1 MWAKAT
7 ALVFVVALAALPR
20 LARADRTPGVQPQP
34 PLGPAPLELA
44 QQADGRRAVR
54 GCPTGQDCVPPHQQL
69 HLIELELFPAP
80 SPGANPWRAGDSLGS
95 RPGGPERIARK
106 PSELRPELAWLDD
119 IELPDLPVR
128 WTPRLVDYLLFY
140 KNDPRGR
147 NIMRGWLVAS
157 GRYRDLIVPRLAAA
171 KLPLD
176 LLYVA
181 MIESSFDPSESS
193 HAGAAGLW
201 QFMPAGG
208 KIYGLAQSHWVDE
221 RKDPLRATAAVV
233 DYWRDLYQRFGD
245 WHLAMAAFNAGY
257 GAVLRSIARYNTND
271 YWQLCQYENAL
282 AWETTLYVPKALA
295 TAIVGRNRELF
306 GFGELALAAPE
317 AWDEVVVPGALPLSV
332 VARAAGTSAE
342 RVKQLNP
349 QLRRNRTP
357 PGAER
362 YVLRVPRGS
371 KDTFAKRLADLQSE
385 WDGYDAYVVAY
396 GERLEDVA
404 ATFGLSKRKLR
415 ELNELNDD
423 SQFGGGSVLVVPRV
437 SPERREKNRA
447 AARVAL
453 HESGVDQRAGE
464 PLIVALPDKDARV
477 PNTRRVFYRVVIGDT
492 LPALAKA
499 FGVPTA
505 ELARANGLTADANL
519 HPRMVLVAHV
529 PPTFDARRRNL
540 ALLDEDKLVVV
551 TRGSAEHLD
560 LIEQRVG
567 RQRTRY
573 VAERQESFE
582 SIAKKFGLKAADLAR
597 VNRLPAKTVLAPGQ
611 EIIVYQVV
619 DRDRSE
625 RAAEQWKKMPKA
637 RRGKAVGDVA
647 RGVTGR
653 VGRSAEHVEVGQ
665 PALEAKAPAAPEAK
679 APAKPEAAKP
689 EARAP
694 SPAPSAPD
702 AATANDLGDDEDGE
716 SEEDSESGGGGGD
729 EGAPVTSP
737 DQVR

>member
-7 ALVFVVALAALPR
+7 ALGLALVLTLPAR
-20 LARADRTPGVQPQP
+20 LARADRTPGVQSQP
-34 PLGPAPLELA
+34 PLAPAALELA
-44 QQADGRRAVR
+44 QQGDGRRAVR
-54 GCPTGQDCVPPHQQL
+54 GCPIGQDCVPPHQQL
-69 HLIELELFPAP
+69 HLIERELFPAP
-80 SPGANPWRAGDSLGS
+80 SAGGNPWRTGDSLGS
-95 RPGGPERIARK
+95 PASAGERIVRK
-106 PSELRPELAWLDD
+106 PSELRPELAWLDE
-119 IELPDLPVR
+119 IELPDLPIR

-181 MIESSFDPSESS
+181 MIESSFDPTEASP
-193 HAGAAGLW
+193 AGAAGLW

-221 RKDPLRATAAVV
+221 RRDPLRATAAVV

-257 GAVLRSIARYNTND
+257 GAILRSIARYNTND

-282 AWETTLYVPKALA
+282 AWEPTLYVPKALA

-306 GFGELALAAPE
+306 GFGDLSLAAPE
-317 AWDEVVVPGALPLSV
+317 IWDEVVVPGALSLGV
-332 VARAAGTSAE
+332 VARAAGSTVE
-342 RVKQLNP
+342 RIKQLNP

-357 PGAER
+357 PGVER

-396 GERLEDVA
+396 GERIEDVA

-415 ELNELNDD
+415 ELNELSDD
-423 SQFGGGSVLVVPRV
+423 SQFGGGSVLVVPRI

-447 AARVAL
+447 AARLAL

-477 PNTRRVFYRVVIGDT
+477 PGTRRVFYRVIIGDT
-492 LPALAKA
+492 LPAVAKA
-499 FGVPTA
+499 FGMSVA
-505 ELARANGLTADANL
+505 GLARANGLAEDANL

-529 PPTFDARRRNL
+529 PQSFDARRRNL
-540 ALLDEDKLVVV
+540 ALLDEDKLVIV

-582 SIAKKFGLKAADLAR
+582 AIAKKFGLKAADLAR
-597 VNRLPAKTVLAPGQ
+597 VNRMPAKTVLAPGQ

-637 RRGKAVGDVA
+637 RRGKPAGDVA

-653 VGRSAEHVEVGQ
+653 VGRSAESVEVGQ
-665 PALEAKAPAAPEAK
+665 AAQPSPEPSPAATPAAK
-679 APAKPEAAKP
+679 PSAKPEQATPTEP
-689 EARAP
+689 EA
-694 SPAPSAPD
+694 
-702 AATANDLGDDEDGE
+702 
-716 SEEDSESGGGGGD
+716 EEADSDSEADQRSGGGEAD

-737 DQVR
+737 AQVR